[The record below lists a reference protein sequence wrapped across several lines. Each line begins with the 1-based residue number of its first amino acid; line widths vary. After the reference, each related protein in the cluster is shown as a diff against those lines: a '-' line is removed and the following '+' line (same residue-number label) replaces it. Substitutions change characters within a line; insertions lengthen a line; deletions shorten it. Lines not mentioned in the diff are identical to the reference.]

1 MQEGDPQPPEAPA
14 GRRRMEVHPVVFGVS
29 AALVLGF
36 SLYGS
41 LATDNAA
48 LVFSAVQAW
57 VVDTFGWFY
66 VLSVALFLVFAV
78 ALAVS
83 RFGDVKLGPDDA
95 EPDFGYRG
103 WFAMLFSA
111 GMGIGLMF
119 FGVAEPLIHFGAPP
133 GDTAV
138 GGTVEAAREA
148 MRVTFL
154 HWGIH
159 AWAIYIVVG
168 LALAYFAFR
177 HNLPLTIRSA
187 LYPVIGER
195 IHGPIGDAVDVFA
208 VIGTL
213 FGVATSLGFG
223 ALQVNAGL
231 NYLFGVEVSAGVQ
244 LVLIAVI
251 TALATLSVVAG
262 LDAGIRRL
270 SELNLVLAVA
280 LLTFVLVA
288 GPTVFL
294 LQAYLQNT
302 GSYLS
307 EIVDL
312 TFRQFAWEP
321 TDWMGSW
328 TLFYWGWW
336 IAWAPF
342 VGMFIA
348 RISRGRTIR
357 EFVVGVIAVPSL
369 FTFLWMTVFGDTAIR
384 AVLQGQAT
392 ELLVLVDENVPLA
405 LFAFLEQLPFSTLT
419 SLVATVLVVTF
430 FVTSSD
436 SGSLVID
443 MITSGGAED
452 PPVWQRVF
460 WAVTQ
465 GVVAAVLLLAGG
477 LGALQTAAIASGLP
491 FAAVMLV
498 ICLGLLTALRREH
511 EGRARLQQPAL
522 PVALGGHDWR
532 KRLGHL
538 VRRHDHGT
546 AQRFL
551 GTVVAPALGKVAEE
565 LGRHGVEATVEREP
579 DAVTLRIEEATG
591 DGFVYG
597 VRLRSYRTVTFA
609 FVETPAQEA
618 RSRHWYAEAWCSATG
633 ESYDVLGLAQEQLI
647 DDLLAHYSRWV
658 AARTHPLASPR
669 GAA

>member
-1 MQEGDPQPPEAPA
+1 MQEGDPQPPTVRA
-14 GRRRMEVHPVVFGVS
+14 RRLRLEVHPVVFGVS
-29 AALVLGF
+29 AALVLLF

-41 LATDNAA
+41 FATDNAA

-66 VLSVALFLVFAV
+66 VLSVSLFVLFALG
-78 ALAVS
+78 LAFS
-83 RFGDVKLGPDDA
+83 RLGEVKLGPDDA
-95 EPDFGYRG
+95 EPDFGYRA

-119 FGVAEPLIHFGAPP
+119 FGVAEPLIHFGSPP
-133 GDTAV
+133 GGDIL

-148 MRVTFL
+148 MRITFL
-154 HWGIH
+154 HYGIH

-168 LALAYFAFR
+168 LALAYFAYR
-177 HNLPLTIRSA
+177 HRLPLTIRSA

-195 IHGPIGDAVDVFA
+195 IHGPIGDAVDIFA

-231 NYLFGVEVSAGVQ
+231 NYLFDIEVSAGVQ
-244 LVLIAVI
+244 VVLIAGI
-251 TALATLSVVAG
+251 TLLATISVVAG

-270 SELNLVLAVA
+270 SELNLLLAVGLLLFVLAM
-280 LLTFVLVA
+280 

-294 LQAYLQNT
+294 LQAFLQNT
-302 GSYLS
+302 GNYLS

-312 TFRQFAWEP
+312 SFRQFAWEP
-321 TDWMGSW
+321 NEWMGNW

-357 EFVVGVIAVPSL
+357 EFVVGVIAVPPL

-384 AVLQGQAT
+384 SVLRGEAT
-392 ELLVLVDENVPLA
+392 ELLALVNDDLPLA
-405 LFAFLEQLPFSTLT
+405 LFAFLEQLPLASVTSVLATL
-419 SLVATVLVVTF
+419 LVVTF

-460 WAVTQ
+460 WALTQ
-465 GVVAAVLLLAGG
+465 GVVAAVLLLTGG

-498 ICLGLLTALRREH
+498 MCVGLLTALRREQD
-511 EGRARLQQPAL
+511 GRTRLQGPAL

-538 VRRHDHGT
+538 VRRHDRNS
-546 AQRFL
+546 AKRFL
-551 GTVVAPALGKVAEE
+551 STVVGPALAKVEQE
-565 LGRHGVEATVEREP
+565 LARHGLEALVETDP
-579 DAVTLRIEEATG
+579 DAVTLRIEESEG
-591 DGFVYG
+591 DGFAYG

-609 FVETPAQEA
+609 FVETPAQEE
-618 RSRHWYAEAWCSATG
+618 RSRHWCAEAWCSATG
-633 ESYDVLGLAQEQLI
+633 ESYDVLGLGQEQLI

-658 AARTHPLASPR
+658 AARTHPLAQPP
-669 GAA
+669 GIA